1 MRNSARRFHLL
12 VMILI
17 LLAATAMSGQVV
29 RTQETD
35 ASPGR
40 EGMTVAIDRATG
52 QLRQPTASEAAALAP
67 PHRTPFHQLKV
78 GRTAGGAV
86 MIELDESFLDYLTVR
101 IADDGSLHTACTH
114 AAQVDTILRLP
125 VRTAPLME
133 EK

>member
-1 MRNSARRFHLL
+1 MRSSARRFHLL

-29 RTQETD
+29 KTQETD
-35 ASPGR
+35 ASSGR
-40 EGMTVAIDRATG
+40 DGMTVAIDRATG
-52 QLRQPTASEAAALAP
+52 QLRQPTAGEAAALAP
-67 PHRTPFHQLKV
+67 AHRTSFRQLKV

-101 IADDGSLHTACTH
+101 VGDDGGLHTACTH
-114 AAQVDTILRLP
+114 ASQVDTILRLP
-125 VRTAPLME
+125 VRTAPVME